1 MAQGSTPEINK
12 GKVSVTFGWEL
23 MTKINAKA
31 RAENISY
38 AKAVRRICWAYFAQL
53 DEQH

>member
-1 MAQGSTPEINK
+1 MVQGASPEINR

-38 AKAVRRICWAYFAQL
+38 AEAVRIICRAHFAQL